1 MPWPPRFCVG
11 GRSHFGRGRNVRIPR
26 GGRRNGRGGRGN
38 GGVGEES
45 ALQPGSSTHPTVSRR
60 GPRPG
65 PQRPKRHYLGDIA
78 CSIVGIRYY
87 SGICRDCEI
96 VRLVREPTNQYD
108 SNAIKVCNLGG
119 NQIGHLK
126 REHAKAL
133 TPLIDGEFVETKG
146 FVRQG
151 SGNSYTIPVLVTLY
165 GLLENREH
173 IQGVLVRNGLELDR
187 RHATNGPAKFGISA
201 GALPKEIDKSLQRSL
216 FQQVNG
222 DLMEACEA
230 IASTLYPYQMVA
242 LKWMMDHENGD
253 YLAPFWTETGDSAL
267 SAHQIVYTN
276 TLNGARQNTKPPSPH
291 GGILADDMGLGKTLT
306 MISLIFTN
314 FHDKKPLAKP
324 DPLFIRDL
332 ESQRS
337 VAKFLKHAPVA
348 GFDVT
353 QGEEELD
360 APIVDTHLSNN
371 RDSLNV
377 EEAMKLHFHQPDQ
390 HSNLNFE
397 GNNSETDP
405 ILAES
410 RQTMPS
416 CSKDIPTQEM
426 DLETSKTADDST
438 HHLTSG
444 TPLFS
449 TSPQLQEMVQT
460 ETTVEAAECDNQ
472 ISACTN
478 FTEPLPKVARTN
490 EISLGHLV
498 DQEVQED
505 RHSPQDHNY
514 SAESEIRTPS
524 ASFAPTENVP
534 RTSDGKILQGNP
546 QKVGE
551 NVTANGPSNSSGRS
565 NLEMSQYPKLS
576 PEKTKDNLNKNNAG
590 YPTSRWTIIPPKTV
604 GEAKGRPRPTLIICP
619 MGLISHWITQID
631 SHVRPSV
638 PIKMFVDYGSTRARD
653 GHELKEQDIVIT
665 TYGTLASHGNTES
678 PVFLIQW
685 LRVILD
691 EGHIVKNIKTRTA
704 KAVLRL
710 KCDRKWII
718 TGTPIQNNLEEL
730 YPLIEWLDVKPLSN
744 GKKNYQ
750 SLIIHP
756 FQYEH
761 NDGINRLQ
769 CLLSSI
775 CIRRQKTDLFD
786 GKPLVELPSK
796 NILVRQV
803 LFSDDEQQQYDS
815 LKEKGLMLLRFM
827 GLDEGDNPLRRYAH
841 IFALVVRLRQYCCH
855 PHLLPIKI
863 WNDLQG
869 VIDEDQSVFG
879 DALNSVQQD
888 KLKELWRNVMS
899 ESMDEECVICMESL
913 VSKTPMV
920 TQCKHVFCR
929 ACIISVLGDKDHERC
944 PLCRAV
950 ISKATITEIR
960 EEEVEEEEAKET
972 SDKETIL
979 ESSKLKAVCLELDRI
994 KKYCPNDKIVV
1005 VSQFAKFLN
1014 VIEPLLKPK
1023 GFCSVRYDGTMAS
1036 VKRAK
1041 ALNTF
1046 NEGAAN
1052 VLLLSM
1058 KAGGVGLNLVAGNHL
1073 LYLDPAWNPALE
1085 EQCFNRVHRLGQTKE
1100 VFIYKFIVQNSI
1112 EERIVCLQDKK
1123 KALVV
1128 RAFGGDKSNQSVFRK
1143 QRLQDLQ
1150 ELIGFN

>member
-460 ETTVEAAECDNQ
+460 ETTVEA
-472 ISACTN
+472 
-478 FTEPLPKVARTN
+478 
-490 EISLGHLV
+490 